1 MAASRQRGFTPETER
16 KKERH
21 LKLSLGSS
29 LHFAFWFAFLL
40 LLQLTWSQIHTCFQH
55 YWIPWLWIPSFDNWL
70 FYQGSCSPWC
80 GAFLFSLFLREDSPF
95 FPKGNPALVLINRL
109 FPLRQENY
117 HSNNIYLKILP
128 SRSHKNYIHFS
139 ELKRTTCTD
148 GYTGRATKST
158 PVWRQLREVLS
169 SWKVT
174 WIRRQKL
181 ADPRL

>member
-1 MAASRQRGFTPETER
+1 MKLRKEKEGSTTEAEPR
-16 KKERH
+16 D
-21 LKLSLGSS
+21 LLSLRLLICWASAPTPVNLIPDPIPASNTIGFRDSE
-29 LHFAFWFAFLL
+29 FLPLTTDFSTKVHAL
-40 LLQLTWSQIHTCFQH
+40 LGVGL
-55 YWIPWLWIPSFDNWL
+55 
-70 FYQGSCSPWC
+70 
-80 GAFLFSLFLREDSPF
+80 FLFSLFLREDSPF

-158 PVWRQLREVLS
+158 PV
-169 SWKVT
+169 
-174 WIRRQKL
+174 
-181 ADPRL
+181 